1 MKIKKQKRK
10 LKFEDYENCL
20 KAGQIENK
28 TNNLQK
34 NKTDVDSLKKDFKK
48 FIKMINEYLKHN
60 KGLEDKSI
68 MFLLKKLTRLF

>member
-1 MKIKKQKRK
+1 MKIKQTIYK
-10 LKFEDYENCL
+10 
-20 KAGQIENK
+20 
-28 TNNLQK
+28 K

-48 FIKMINEYLKHN
+48 FVKMINEYLKHN